1 MFANINNQKFTLLT
15 AMNKLT
21 TFLIL
26 FFITQLSIA
35 QTFTI
40 RGFVTDQS
48 TGERLLNANV
58 YDQKIHSGTITNNFG
73 FYSLTF
79 PLGQYSIVCSFV
91 GYQTQIIEINFQ
103 RDTVIDFK
111 LAPKTEMEE
120 VIIMGQKIES
130 QLTNA
135 QMSKVEIP
143 MEKVQSLPSFLGEA
157 DVIKT
162 IQLLPG
168 VQSGTE
174 GTSGLYVRGGGPDQN
189 LILLDDVPVYNAEHL
204 FGFFSVF
211 NADAIKSV
219 SFYKG
224 GFPARFGGR
233 LSSVLDIRMKDGN
246 EKQLHGNFTIGLI
259 SSKLNL
265 EGPLVKDKTT
275 FNFSAR
281 RTYADLLAR
290 SAIVKA
296 SDGEDVGGYFF
307 HDLNMKITHKFS
319 DRSRVYLS
327 AYNGRDKAYYRHDSQ
342 SINHQSYSSYNNQG
356 LPSTSTQVTDNWQS
370 KDKLSIGW
378 GNITTALRWNY
389 IISNRLFANTTITY
403 SRYQFDVME
412 NSVNKNLTTGKIGDT
427 FGLEYKSGIE
437 DFAFKM
443 DFDYFPLPNHRI
455 KYGGNINDHT
465 FRPGILAFNK
475 SGEEELTVI
484 DTAFGNPNIRAQE
497 LYAYFEDNID
507 LNGRLSVNL
516 GLHSSGFYVD
526 DTFYASLQPRIS
538 ARWLASDRL
547 SFKAAYS
554 KMSQNVHLLSS
565 STINLPTDL
574 WLPTTKKVKP
584 QNSHQFALGGVYQ
597 VNPAI
602 DFTVEGFY
610 KSMDHLLEYKEGA
623 SFVGAT
629 NGWEDKVEMGKGW
642 SYGAEFLLQKNTGK
656 TTGWIG
662 YTWGKAERQ
671 FDNLN
676 WGQKF
681 YARYDRRHD
690 VSVVMTHRFSKRFDV
705 GMTWVYGT
713 GNAVTLP
720 TQNVNAAPIPFSSYS
735 YYGYQNQYEYYG
747 QRNNYRMPSYHR
759 MDVGFNVHKQKKHG
773 IRTWNLS
780 VYNAYGRQNP
790 FFLYFESTT
799 QSEAQATGKS
809 RKLSQLS
816 LFPIIPS
823 ISYSYKF

>member
-1 MFANINNQKFTLLT
+1 MKKTTALLLLLLLT
-15 AMNKLT
+15 
-21 TFLIL
+21 
-26 FFITQLSIA
+26 QLAFS

-40 RGFVTDQS
+40 RGFVSDQ
-48 TGERLLNANV
+48 TNGERLLNANV
-58 YDQKIHSGTITNNFG
+58 YDQKIHRGTITNNFG

-79 PLGQYSIVCSFV
+79 PSGQYSIACSFV
-91 GYQTQIIEINFQ
+91 GYQPQLIEINLVK
-103 RDTVIDFK
+103 DTVIDFK
-111 LAPKTEMEE
+111 LALKADMEE
-120 VIIMGQKIES
+120 VTIVGQKVES
-130 QLTNA
+130 ILTST
-135 QMSKVEIP
+135 QMSRVEIP
-143 MEKVQSLPSFLGEA
+143 MDKVQSLPAFLGEA

-189 LILLDDVPVYNAEHL
+189 LILLDDVPVYNADHL
-204 FGFFSVF
+204 LGFFSVF

-246 EKQLHGNFTIGLI
+246 EKELHGNFSIGLI

-281 RTYADLLAR
+281 RTYMDILALPLMKKE
-290 SAIVKA
+290 SN
-296 SDGEDVGGYFF
+296 GEDVGGYFF
-307 HDLNMKITHKFS
+307 HDLNLKITHRFS
-319 DRSRVYLS
+319 DRSRIYLS
-327 AYNGRDKAYYRHDSQ
+327 AYNGRDKAYSRHDAKY
-342 SINHQSYSSYNNQG
+342 IRE
-356 LPSTSTQVTDNWQS
+356 TETTQT
-370 KDKLSIGW
+370 KEKMSIGW

-389 IISNRLFANTTITY
+389 IFSNRLFANTTLTY
-403 SRYQFDVME
+403 SRYQFDVMQ
-412 NSVNKNLTTGKIGDT
+412 NMVNKNLTTGKT
-427 FGLEYKSGIE
+427 ENTSGLDYKSGIE

-443 DFDYFPLPNHRI
+443 DFDYFPTPNQRI
-455 KYGGNINDHT
+455 KFGGNIIDHT
-465 FRPGILAFNK
+465 FRPGIMAFND
-475 SGEEELTVI
+475 SGDEDPSAI
-484 DTAFGNPNIRAQE
+484 DTAFGNPNINAQE
-497 LYAYFEDNID
+497 MYAYFEDNID
-507 LNGRLSVNL
+507 LNGRLSVNV
-516 GLHSSGFYVD
+516 GLHSSGFLVD

-538 ARWLASDRL
+538 ARWLATDRL

-584 QNSHQFALGGVYQ
+584 QTSHQYAVGAVYQ

-602 DFTVEGFY
+602 DFSVEGFY

-629 NGWEDKVEMGKGW
+629 TGWEDKVEMGRGW
-642 SYGAEFLLQKNTGK
+642 SYGAEVLLQKNTGK

-662 YTWGKAERQ
+662 YTWGKNERQ

-676 WGQKF
+676 WGRKF

-690 VSVVMTHRFSKRFDV
+690 VSFVMTHRFTKRFDV
-705 GMTWVYGT
+705 GLTWVYGT

-720 TQNVNAAPIPFSSYS
+720 TQNVSAAQIPFSPY
-735 YYGYQNQYEYYG
+735 YYNYGYQNTYEYYG

-759 MDVGFNVHKQKKHG
+759 MDVGFNFHKQKKHG

-780 VYNAYGRQNP
+780 IYNAYGRQNP
-790 FFLYFESTT
+790 FFLYFENST
-799 QSEAQATGKS
+799 EAEYNATGKS
-809 RKLSQLS
+809 RKLTQLS

>member
-1 MFANINNQKFTLLT
+1 MIKSTLVLVLALLT
-15 AMNKLT
+15 HMA
-21 TFLIL
+21 FS
-26 FFITQLSIA
+26 QS
-35 QTFTI
+35 FTI
-40 RGFVTDQS
+40 RGFVSDQ
-48 TGERLLNANV
+48 TNGERLLNANV
-58 YDQKIHSGTITNNFG
+58 YDQNMHRGTITNSFG

-79 PLGQYSIVCSFV
+79 PAGKYSIACSFV
-91 GYQTQIIEINFQ
+91 GYQTQGVEINLQ
-103 RDTVIDFK
+103 KDTVIDFK
-111 LAPKTEMEE
+111 LSLTADLEE
-120 VIIMGQKIES
+120 VTVIGNKVES
-130 QLTNA
+130 QLTST
-135 QMSKVEIP
+135 QMSRVEIP
-143 MEKVQSLPSFLGEA
+143 MEKVQNLPAFLGEA

-162 IQLLPG
+162 IQLMPG

-246 EKQLHGNFTIGLI
+246 EKELHGNFSIGLI

-265 EGPLVKDKTT
+265 EGPLIKDKTT

-290 SAIVKA
+290 PLIVKA
-296 SDGEDVGGYFF
+296 SKGEDVGGYFF
-307 HDLNMKITHKFS
+307 HDLNMKITHKLS
-319 DRSRVYLS
+319 DRSRMYLS
-327 AYNGRDKAYYRHDSQ
+327 AYNGRDKAYYRHDSKYTYD
-342 SINHQSYSSYNNQG
+342 NV
-356 LPSTSTQVTDNWQS
+356 TTQT

-389 IISNRLFANTTITY
+389 IFSNRLFANTTLTY

-412 NSVNKNLTTGKIGDT
+412 NSTNKNLTTGKMGDT

-443 DFDYFPLPNHRI
+443 DFDYFPSPKHRI
-455 KYGGNINDHT
+455 KYGGNFIDHT
-465 FRPGILAFNK
+465 FRPGILAFK
-475 SGEEELTVI
+475 ESGTDDPSKI
-484 DTAFGNPNIRAQE
+484 DTAFGNPNIHARE
-497 LYAYFEDNID
+497 LYAYFEDNIE
-507 LNGRLSVNL
+507 LNGRLSVNV
-516 GLHSSGFYVD
+516 GLHTSVFFVD
-526 DTFYASLQPRIS
+526 DTFYPSLQPRVS
-538 ARWLASDRL
+538 ARWLATDRI

-584 QNSHQFALGGVYQ
+584 QNSHQYAIGGVYQ
-597 VNPAI
+597 VSPAI
-602 DFTVEGFY
+602 DLSVESFY

-629 NGWEDKVEMGKGW
+629 TGWEDKVEMGKGW
-642 SYGAEFLLQKNTGK
+642 SYGTEVLLQKNTGK

-662 YTWGKAERQ
+662 YTWSKAERQ
-671 FDNLN
+671 FENLN

-690 VSVVMTHRFSKRFDV
+690 VSVVMTHHFTKRFDV
-705 GMTWVYGT
+705 GLTWVYGT

-720 TQNVNAAPIPFSSYS
+720 TQNVSAAQIPFSSSYY
-735 YYGYQNQYEYYG
+735 YYGYQNHYEYYG

-759 MDVGFNVHKQKKHG
+759 MDVGFNFHKQKKHG

-790 FFLYFESTT
+790 FFLVFESTT
-799 QSEAQATGKS
+799 DAEYNKTGNS

>member
-1 MFANINNQKFTLLT
+1 MLFLLT
-15 AMNKLT
+15 
-21 TFLIL
+21 
-26 FFITQLSIA
+26 QLAFA
-35 QTFTI
+35 QTFTL
-40 RGFVTDQS
+40 RGFVIDQ
-48 TGERLLNANV
+48 TNGERLLNANV
-58 YDQKIHSGTITNNFG
+58 YDQKIHRGTVTNNFG

-79 PLGQYSIVCSFV
+79 PSGNYSIACSFV
-91 GYQTQIIEINFQ
+91 GYQTQMIDINLQ

-111 LAPKTEMEE
+111 LPVKADIAEIK
-120 VIIMGQKIES
+120 VIGQKVES
-130 QLTNA
+130 PLTSA
-135 QMSKVEIP
+135 QMSRVDIS
-143 MEKVQSLPSFLGEA
+143 MEKVQSLPAFLGEA

-246 EKQLHGNFTIGLI
+246 EKELHGNFSIGLI
-259 SSKLNL
+259 SSKLNI
-265 EGPLVKDKTT
+265 EGPLMKDKTT

-281 RTYADLLAR
+281 RTYMDLLAR
-290 SAIVKA
+290 PVIVKA
-296 SDGEDVGGYFF
+296 SNGEDVGGYFF

-327 AYNGRDKAYYRHDSQ
+327 AYNGRDKAYYRHDAKDTW
-342 SINHQSYSSYNNQG
+342 NEE
-356 LPSTSTQVTDNWQS
+356 TTQT

-389 IISNRLFANTTITY
+389 IFSNRLFANTTITY

-412 NSVNKNLTTGKIGDT
+412 NSFNKNLTTGKMGNT
-427 FGLEYKSGIE
+427 FGLNYKSGIE

-443 DFDYFPLPNHRI
+443 DFDYFPNPNHRI
-455 KYGGNINDHT
+455 KYGGNIIDHT
-465 FRPGILAFNK
+465 FRPGILAFNE
-475 SGEEELTVI
+475 SGNEEPAAI

-497 LYAYFEDNID
+497 LYTYFEDNIE
-507 LNGRLSVNL
+507 LNGRLSVNI
-516 GLHSSGFYVD
+516 GLHASGFNVE

-547 SFKAAYS
+547 SFKTAYS

-584 QNSHQFALGGVYQ
+584 QTSHQYAIGGVYQ

-602 DFTVEGFY
+602 DLSIEGFY

-629 NGWEDKVEMGKGW
+629 TGWEDKVEMGKGW

-671 FDNLN
+671 FENLN

-690 VSVVMTHRFSKRFDV
+690 VSIVMTHRFTKRFDM
-705 GMTWVYGT
+705 GLTWVYGT

-720 TQNVNAAPIPFSSYS
+720 TQNVSAAPIPFSPYYS
-735 YYGYQNQYEYYG
+735 YYGYQNNYEYYG
-747 QRNNYRMPSYHR
+747 QRNNYRMPAYHR
-759 MDVGFNVHKQKKHG
+759 MDVGFNFHKQKKHG

-790 FFLYFESTT
+790 FFLLFESTT
-799 QSEAQATGKS
+799 EAEYNATGKS

>member
-1 MFANINNQKFTLLT
+1 MS
-15 AMNKLT
+15 KLS
-21 TFLIL
+21 TFFIL
-26 FFITQLSIA
+26 FFLTQLAFS

-40 RGFVTDQS
+40 RGFVTDQ
-48 TGERLLNANV
+48 TNGERLLNANV
-58 YDQKIHSGTITNNFG
+58 YEQKILRGTITNNFG
-73 FYSLTF
+73 FYSLTL
-79 PLGQYSIVCSFV
+79 PKGTYSIACSFV
-91 GYQTQIIEINFQ
+91 GYQTQLLDLNLQ
-103 RDTVIDFK
+103 KDTIIDFK
-111 LAPKTEMEE
+111 LATIADLDE
-120 VIIMGQKIES
+120 VTVVGQNVES
-130 QLTNA
+130 KLTST
-135 QMSKVEIP
+135 QMSRVDIQ
-143 MEKVQSLPSFLGEA
+143 MDKVQSLPAFLGEA

-211 NADAIKSV
+211 NPDAIKSV

-246 EKQLHGNFTIGLI
+246 EKALHGNFSIGLI
-259 SSKLNL
+259 SSKINL

-281 RTYADLLAR
+281 RTYADLLAQPF
-290 SAIVKA
+290 ILA
-296 SDGEDVGGYFF
+296 SSNGNDVGGYFF
-307 HDLNMKITHKFS
+307 HDLNLKITHKFS

-327 AYNGRDKAYYRHDSQ
+327 GYTGRDKAYYRSN
-342 SINHQSYSSYNNQG
+342 SKYTYTYN
-356 LPSTSTQVTDNWQS
+356 DN
-370 KDKLSIGW
+370 DNTLGW

-389 IISNRLFANTTITY
+389 IFSNKLFANTTLTY
-403 SRYQFDVME
+403 SRYSFNVLESKIE
-412 NSVNKNLTTGKIGDT
+412 NNLTTEKKEAE
-427 FGLEYKSGIE
+427 FGLNYKSGIE
-437 DFAFKM
+437 DFGLKM
-443 DFDYFPLPNHRI
+443 DFDYFPAPNHRV
-455 KYGGNINDHT
+455 KFGGSIIDHT
-465 FRPGILAFNK
+465 FKPGILAFNE
-475 SGEEELTVI
+475 SDQESTSRI

-497 LYAYFEDNID
+497 MYAYIEDNFD
-507 LNGRLSVNL
+507 LNARLSVNV
-516 GLHSSGFYVD
+516 GLHSSGFLVD
-526 DTFYASLQPRIS
+526 DTFYASLQPRVS
-538 ARWLASDRL
+538 ARFMASDRL
-547 SFKAAYS
+547 SLKAAYS
-554 KMSQNVHLLSS
+554 KMSQNIHLLSS

-584 QNSHQFALGGVYQ
+584 QTSHQFALGGVYK
-597 VNPAI
+597 VNSSI
-602 DFTVEGFY
+602 DFSIEGFY
-610 KSMDHLLEYKEGA
+610 KSMTNLLEYKEGA

-629 NGWEDKVEMGKGW
+629 TRWEDKVELGKGW
-642 SYGAEFLLQKNTGK
+642 SYGAEFLLEKTIGK

-662 YTWGKAERQ
+662 YTWSKAERQ
-671 FDNLN
+671 FENLN

-690 VSVVMTHRFSKRFDV
+690 VSFVMTHRFSKRFDM
-705 GMTWVYGT
+705 GLTWVYGT

-720 TQNVNAAPIPFSSYS
+720 THNVNAVNIPDIRQ
-735 YYGYQNQYEYYG
+735 YQYPFLQDYQYFG

-759 MDVGFNVHKQKKHG
+759 MDVGFNFHKQKKHG

-780 VYNAYGRQNP
+780 FYNAYSRQNP
-790 FFLYFESTT
+790 FFLYFDST
-799 QSEAQATGKS
+799 SEEEFNQTGKS
-809 RKLSQLS
+809 RSLKQMS

>member
-1 MFANINNQKFTLLT
+1 
-15 AMNKLT
+15 MNKLS

-26 FFITQLSIA
+26 FFLTHLAIA

-40 RGFVTDQS
+40 RGFVTDQKN
-48 TGERLLNANV
+48 GERLLNANV
-58 YDQKIHSGTITNNFG
+58 YEKKVFKGTITNNFG
-73 FYSLTF
+73 FYSLTL
-79 PLGQYSIVCSFV
+79 PKGNYSIICSFV
-91 GYQTQIIEINFQ
+91 GYQARLLDLNLQK
-103 RDTVIDFK
+103 DTIVDFK
-111 LAPKTEMEE
+111 LVAKTDLNEIT
-120 VIIMGQKIES
+120 VIGQKVES
-130 QLTNA
+130 KLTST
-135 QMSKVEIP
+135 QMSRSDIS
-143 MEKVQSLPSFLGEA
+143 MEKVQSLPAFLGEA
-157 DVIKT
+157 DIIKT

-211 NADAIKSV
+211 NPDAIKSV

-233 LSSVLDIRMKDGN
+233 LSSVLDIRTKDGN
-246 EKQLHGNFTIGLI
+246 EKELHGNFSVGLI

-265 EGPLVKDKTT
+265 EGPLIKDKTT

-281 RTYADLLAR
+281 RTYIDLLAR
-290 SAIVKA
+290 PLIKA
-296 SDGEDVGGYFF
+296 SSKGEGVGGYFF
-307 HDLNMKITHKFS
+307 QDLNMKITHKLS
-319 DRSRVYLS
+319 DKSRVYLS
-327 AYNGRDKAYYRHDSQ
+327 AYTGQDKAYSRS
-342 SINHQSYSSYNNQG
+342 SSVYSNN
-356 LPSTSTQVTDNWQS
+356 LESTES
-370 KDKLSIGW
+370 KDKFSLGW

-389 IISNRLFANTTITY
+389 LISNKLFVNTTLTY
-403 SRYQFDVME
+403 SRYLFDVEE
-412 NSVNKNLTTGKIGDT
+412 NSTNKNLTTGKSDE
-427 FGLEYKSGIE
+427 FGLSYKSGIE
-437 DFAFKM
+437 DLGLKM
-443 DFDYFPLPNHRI
+443 DFDYFPAPNHRI
-455 KYGGNINDHT
+455 KFGGSIIDHT
-465 FRPGILAFNK
+465 FKPGIMAYKETNLSSTSK
-475 SGEEELTVI
+475 I

-497 LYAYFEDNID
+497 LYAYFEDDID
-507 LNGRLSVNL
+507 LSARLSLNI
-516 GLHSSGFYVD
+516 GLHASGFFVD
-526 DTFYASLQPRIS
+526 NTFYASLQPRIS
-538 ARWLASDRL
+538 ARFMATDRL
-547 SFKAAYS
+547 SLKAAYS
-554 KMSQNVHLLSS
+554 KMSQNIHLLSS

-584 QNSHQFALGGVYQ
+584 QTSHQFALGGVYK

-602 DFTVEGFY
+602 DFSIEGFY
-610 KSMDHLLEYKEGA
+610 KSMTNLLEYKEGA

-629 NGWEDKVEMGKGW
+629 TGWEDKVEMGKGW
-642 SYGAEFLLQKNTGK
+642 SYGAEFLLEKTIGK

-662 YTWGKAERQ
+662 YTWSKAERQ

-676 WGQKF
+676 WGQKY

-690 VSVVMTHRFSKRFDV
+690 ISVVMMHRFSQRFDV

-720 TQNVNAAPIPFSSYS
+720 TQNVNAAFVPYT
-735 YYGYQNQYEYYG
+735 NQYMFQYQPSYEYFG

-759 MDVGFNVHKQKKHG
+759 MDVGFNFHKQKKHG

-780 VYNAYGRQNP
+780 FYNAYSRQNP
-790 FFLYFESTT
+790 FFLMFEST
-799 QSEAQATGKS
+799 SEEEYKQTGKS

-816 LFPIIPS
+816 LFPILPS